1 MIQVAMATG
10 LSPEH
15 KTLSDTPADVLLAHY
30 GSTPPTAPRDGQL
43 SPPRGGHGFGPT
55 GSELATSWAAIP
67 THINGGSP
75 DPVEGVELI
84 IRIARKNISR
94 V

>member
-1 MIQVAMATG
+1 MATA

-15 KTLSDTPADVLLAHY
+15 KTLSDTHADILLAQY
-30 GSTPPTAPRDGQL
+30 GSTPPDPHGGRGQL
-43 SPPRGGHGFGPT
+43 SPAIEGRGFGPT

-75 DPVEGVELI
+75 DPVDGETI
-84 IRIARKNISR
+84 II
-94 V
+94 VLCQE